1 MSFET
6 EKIIT
11 LLNKFLDEHGDEY
24 ENDEEA
30 IADFQM
36 KYNLNTAMGGG
47 FIDDSD
53 EDLLWDLLEE
63 MHQDLQ
69 NVKRLQ
75 NKFWK

>member
-6 EKIIT
+6 EKFIT
-11 LLNKFLDEHGDEY
+11 LLYKFLDEHGDEY

-36 KYNLNTAMGGG
+36 KYNLNIAMGGG
-47 FIDDSD
+47 FIDDTD

-63 MHQDLQ
+63 LHYARPGTRQY
-69 NVKRLQ
+69 RS
-75 NKFWK
+75 

>member
-36 KYNLNTAMGGG
+36 KYNLNTDIFSVPIHYG
-47 FIDDSD
+47 SSTNSQKVVTP
-53 EDLLWDLLEE
+53 
-63 MHQDLQ
+63 HQLIRY
-69 NVKRLQ
+69 N
-75 NKFWK
+75 NF